1 MQLSF
6 WKHTLI
12 YDHPAVKIALWCAHF
27 SRTLTVQV
35 ESRFV
40 CTSNTSLSSS
50 STRSFRCTQHTQD
63 PKELDSDHPLSD
75 TVELDLA
82 KETFN
87 LARAVRSNVQ
97 AQEYFIQTQI
107 EEGEIVLAILRKKA
121 EQVSTKLQEADRQLG
136 GARAG
141 LASMGLSFPDRPSSG
156 TARHL
161 AVQAA
166 LLRSR
171 DDDDD
176 EDLESSTL
184 HTAVI
189 SALNTRGETDDESEE
204 DVSIHS

>member
-1 MQLSF
+1 M
-6 WKHTLI
+6 
-12 YDHPAVKIALWCAHF
+12 
-27 SRTLTVQV
+27 
-35 ESRFV
+35 
-40 CTSNTSLSSS
+40 
-50 STRSFRCTQHTQD
+50 
-63 PKELDSDHPLSD
+63 
-75 TVELDLA
+75 ELDLA

-107 EEGEIVLAILRKKA
+107 EEGEIVLAMLRKKA
-121 EQVSTKLQEADRQLG
+121 EQVATKLQEADRQLG

-141 LASMGLSFPDRPSSG
+141 LASIGLSFPDRPSSG

-166 LLRSR
+166 LLHSR

-176 EDLESSTL
+176 EHLESSIL

-189 SALNTRGETDDESEE
+189 SALNPRDETDSDGSEE